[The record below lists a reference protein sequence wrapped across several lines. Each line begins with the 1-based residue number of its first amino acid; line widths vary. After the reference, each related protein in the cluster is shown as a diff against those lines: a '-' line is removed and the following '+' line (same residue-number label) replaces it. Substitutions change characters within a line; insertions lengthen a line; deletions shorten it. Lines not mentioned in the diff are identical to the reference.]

1 MMEVYVN
8 GIGLRA
14 PGLAGWRESM
24 TVLNGTAA
32 YRRGDIPE
40 HRSSLL
46 SANERR
52 RTTATIKLALQVAQE
67 ADEQASEQMGG
78 RTAQAW
84 SVFTSS
90 EGDSEIIHKVCTAL
104 AMPQRPVSPTLFHNS
119 VHNAPAG
126 YWSIATGCALPSAS
140 ICAYDGSFSAGL
152 LEAATTVLVEQTSVL
167 LVAYEHPPPSP
178 LCDTRH
184 VSESFATALWL
195 AGHRTSSSR
204 ASLELSLAGSLEE
217 DRLDDAELER
227 MRTSSPAARSLP
239 LLCAIARS
247 RACDVV
253 LPYLQ
258 HARLAVRVRP

>member
-1 MMEVYVN
+1 MREVYIN
-8 GIGLRA
+8 GIGLLA
-14 PGLAGWRESM
+14 PGLAGWRDSM

-40 HRSSLL
+40 LRSSLL

-78 RTAQAW
+78 GTAQAW

-90 EGDSEIIHKVCTAL
+90 EGDGKIIHKVCTAL
-104 AMPQRPVSPTLFHNS
+104 AMPERPVSPTLFHNS

-140 ICAYDGSFSAGL
+140 ICAYEGSFSAGL
-152 LEAATTVLVEQTSVL
+152 LEAANIVLVEQASVL
-167 LVAYEHPPPSP
+167 LVAYEYPPPSP
-178 LCDTRH
+178 LCETLH
-184 VSESFATALWL
+184 VSEPFAAALWL
-195 AGHRTSSSR
+195 AGHRTASSR
-204 ASLELSLAGSLEE
+204 ASLELSMAENVEE

-239 LLCAIARS
+239 LLCAIARG
-247 RACDVV
+247 RTRDVI

-258 HARLAVRVRP
+258 HARLAVQVRP